1 MYNTSKEYKEIIN
14 SNEQS
19 YAAYIELEDGT
30 KIYSNENLSELKITD
45 TIGNNL
51 IGGFSYKIANLNV
64 LNNKNNIH
72 PDKSSEKSVLPP
84 A

>member
-1 MYNTSKEYKEIIN
+1 MTGLIAVRNSIRDFLRKYDVIQEILN
-14 SNEQS
+14 KAE
-19 YAAYIELEDGT
+19 
-30 KIYSNENLSELKITD
+30 KV
-45 TIGNNL
+45 
-51 IGGFSYKIANLNV
+51 LNV